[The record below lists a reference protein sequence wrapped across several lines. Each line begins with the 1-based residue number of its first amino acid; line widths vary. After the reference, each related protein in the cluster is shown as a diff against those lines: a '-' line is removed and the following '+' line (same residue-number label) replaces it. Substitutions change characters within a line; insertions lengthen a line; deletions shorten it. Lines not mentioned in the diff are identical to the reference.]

1 MSEEQRCPF
10 CGEEITENI
19 VVDITSFACGT
30 DHYEGEQPNFERGPL
45 CYEAQL
51 TTLTHENNELGAS
64 LAVEKIKTQNQAAI
78 LRKCLEVV
86 ENYTTVY
93 LQQSDMSL
101 IGTARKA
108 VALLP
113 ELKRWGKEG
122 GKL

>member
-51 TTLTHENNELGAS
+51 ATLTHENNELGAS

-86 ENYTTVY
+86 EIAAEGKVI
-93 LQQSDMSL
+93 SRGWEL
-101 IGTARKA
+101 IDKA
-108 VALLP
+108 AALLP
-113 ELKRWGKEG
+113 ELKRWGKEVI
-122 GKL
+122 